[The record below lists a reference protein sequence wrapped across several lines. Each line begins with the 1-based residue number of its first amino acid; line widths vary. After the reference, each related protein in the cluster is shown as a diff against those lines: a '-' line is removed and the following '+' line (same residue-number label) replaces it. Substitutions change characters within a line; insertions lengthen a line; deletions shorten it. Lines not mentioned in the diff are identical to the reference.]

1 MIEIVNII
9 VSILGLYFG
18 FGVLF
23 GVYFVIH
30 GAVKLDPIIGESNL
44 SIRFL
49 LFPGAI
55 VTWPFL
61 VLKLLHVEFEKDRSN
76 ISRLHRTIWMVLILV
91 IPIMIY
97 FSIKDLQYFPKHDHA
112 LISNKFPVSERI
124 KFAEDEFIKAA
135 LYGLGSENVQLEI
148 TLKNPLKHPIVAV
161 HILDE
166 NYTKGDFIGLLN
178 SASKYYFP
186 AYPSIKGILL
196 YDTIKDEVITKME
209 FQ

>member
-1 MIEIVNII
+1 
-9 VSILGLYFG
+9 
-18 FGVLF
+18 
-23 GVYFVIH
+23 
-30 GAVKLDPIIGESNL
+30 
-44 SIRFL
+44 
-49 LFPGAI
+49 
-55 VTWPFL
+55 
-61 VLKLLHVEFEKDRSN
+61 
-76 ISRLHRTIWMVLILV
+76 MVLILV

-196 YDTIKDEVITKME
+196 YDTIKDEVITKLE

>member
-1 MIEIVNII
+1 
-9 VSILGLYFG
+9 
-18 FGVLF
+18 
-23 GVYFVIH
+23 
-30 GAVKLDPIIGESNL
+30 
-44 SIRFL
+44 
-49 LFPGAI
+49 
-55 VTWPFL
+55 
-61 VLKLLHVEFEKDRSN
+61 
-76 ISRLHRTIWMVLILV
+76 
-91 IPIMIY
+91 
-97 FSIKDLQYFPKHDHA
+97 